1 MKHLVLTLWFVL
13 SLSSIGLARVEYVT
27 EEVCPALAGCWINVK
42 TGECPDCVIERLE
55 VAHTHE
61 EKPVVVEKHIR
72 TVATTTT
79 KKKSILSGRIGL
91 LPSIKKR
98 STKTWVGTLF
108 KCMVGCRYAYWD
120 SAGNDYDENMK
131 RVFN

>member
-42 TGECPDCVIERLE
+42 TGACPDCVIERRK
-55 VAHTHE
+55 VVHIHE
-61 EKPVVVEKHIR
+61 EKYIVNKRPVAK
-72 TVATTTT
+72 TTP
-79 KKKSILSGRIGL
+79 KKKITI
-91 LPSIKKR
+91 PSNKK
-98 STKTWVGTLF
+98 WVGTLF
-108 KCMVGCRYAYWD
+108 RCQVGCRYAYWD
-120 SAGNDYDENMK
+120 SAGNNYDENMK

>member
-13 SLSSIGLARVEYVT
+13 SLSSIGLAGVEYVT

-42 TGECPDCVIERLE
+42 TGECPDCVIERRE

-61 EKPVVVEKHIR
+61 EKPVIKKWP
-72 TVATTTT
+72 VAKTTP
-79 KKKSILSGRIGL
+79 KKKITI
-91 LPSIKKR
+91 PSNKK
-98 STKTWVGTLF
+98 WVGTLF
-108 KCMVGCRYAYWD
+108 KCQVGCRYAYWD
-120 SAGNDYDENMK
+120 SAGNNYDKKMN